1 GLSGAASQTKSQ
13 IRSRRS
19 GPPKPSFH
27 RPRAGCLRGRRTR
40 QHRRSESRHT
50 GQYKSLSVADQERR
64 SLRFLPL
71 LLRTLALGIPPLAR
85 ILLSFDRIW
94 RALWPD
100 GWFRL
105 QLIQQFRHTA
115 FQLRVFALDDRFRII
130 FDRDVGVNAVAFD
143 YPIAFSVG

>member
-1 GLSGAASQTKSQ
+1 
-13 IRSRRS
+13 
-19 GPPKPSFH
+19 
-27 RPRAGCLRGRRTR
+27 
-40 QHRRSESRHT
+40 
-50 GQYKSLSVADQERR
+50 SVADQERR

-143 YPIAFSVG
+143 YPIAFSVGEAEFGDVDDAAVDERPAIGDANHAAPRTFADQRPQAGFAEHRREDVAVR